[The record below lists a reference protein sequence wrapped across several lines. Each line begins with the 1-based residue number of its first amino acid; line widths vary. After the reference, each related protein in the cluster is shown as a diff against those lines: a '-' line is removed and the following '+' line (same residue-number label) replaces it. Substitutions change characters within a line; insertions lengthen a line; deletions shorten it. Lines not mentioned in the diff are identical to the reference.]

1 MQDLLERAHGV
12 LRATEPAL
20 FAALSPLGRRALYP
34 PDIPFQAAEARGKTF
49 NGTIGQITD
58 GRGGAVP
65 LATLAAAL
73 SGLSASERNRALLY
87 SPIEGFADLR
97 RLWRGWQRRGV
108 AAEVPSTLPLV
119 VDGLTHGLSLA
130 AELFAGAGRVVAVA
144 EPYWGNYD
152 QIFNLRLGAR
162 VVSAPAY
169 REGIYDPRAL
179 AHALGGAG
187 LGPGESAVA
196 VLNVPSNPGGYSP
209 TVAERALL
217 ADSLL
222 AVAEERPLVVICD
235 DAYSGLV
242 FEPDIPRTSPFW
254 DLAGRHPN
262 LIAVKVDGTTKEL
275 SYFGG
280 RVGFLSFG
288 IAADSP
294 AAEVLENKVKCLVRA
309 GVGSPVSTGQVLAV
323 QALQAPD
330 LEAQVAEVHDLLGR
344 RFRALAAA
352 FSALDRDLLRPLPM
366 NSGCFGLAELG
377 PRAREHGVTAEAIRQ
392 HLLAHEDTGVVAI
405 GDDYVR
411 VAFCSVD
418 EEALAELVH
427 RLERGVAEL
436 AGVAAHASS
445 RSE

>member
-1 MQDLLERAHGV
+1 MQDHLERANGV
-12 LRATEPAL
+12 LRETEPAL
-20 FAALSPLGRRALYP
+20 FSALSPLGRRALYP
-34 PDIPFQAAEARGKTF
+34 KDIPFQAAEAKGKTF

-58 GRGGAVP
+58 GKGGAVP
-65 LATLAAAL
+65 LATMAAAL
-73 SGLSASERNRALLY
+73 SGLPAAERNRAFLY

-108 AAEVPSTLPLV
+108 ATEIPATLPLV
-119 VDGLTHGLSLA
+119 VDGLTHGLALA
-130 AELFAGAGRVVAVA
+130 AELFAGEGRVVAVPR
-144 EPYWGNYD
+144 PYWGNYD

-169 REGIYDPRAL
+169 RDGAYDPHAL
-179 AHALGGAG
+179 AQALGYAG
-187 LGPGESAVA
+187 LAPGEPAVT

-209 TVAERALL
+209 TAAERARLV
-217 ADSLL
+217 DSLL
-222 AVAEERPLVVICD
+222 AVADERPLVVICD

-242 FEPDIPRTSPFW
+242 FEDVPRTSPFW

-262 LIAVKVDGTTKEL
+262 LVAVKIDGTTKEL

-288 IAADSP
+288 LPADSP
-294 AAEVLENKVKCLVRA
+294 AAEVLESKVKCLVRA
-309 GVGSPVSTGQVLAV
+309 GVGSPVATGQVLAI
-323 QALQAPD
+323 QALCAPD
-330 LEAQVAEVHDLLGR
+330 LEAQVAAVHALLDR
-344 RFRALAAA
+344 RFKALAKA
-352 FSALDRDLLRPLPM
+352 FRSLDRELLRPLPM

-377 PRAREHGVTAEAIRQ
+377 PRAREHGVTAEAVRQ

-411 VAFCSVD
+411 VAFCSV
-418 EEALAELVH
+418 EEAALPELVR

-436 AGVAAHASS
+436 AGVVSARH
-445 RSE
+445 